1 MPLTF
6 LEDLSLALFL
16 VCEYS
21 LLGADL
27 CKYFNRR
34 NASRKVVNIA
44 VKESKWNRKLILPEF
59 AKASLN
65 GKTIIQPADNVFSP
79 LKKEL
84 NSREVTGT

>member
-1 MPLTF
+1 M
-6 LEDLSLALFL
+6 
-16 VCEYS
+16 
-21 LLGADL
+21 
-27 CKYFNRR
+27 
-34 NASRKVVNIA
+34 VNIA